1 MITPIDISLKCQ
13 VSPDLMK
20 WRMRLK
26 ELLGETEV
34 TTIDLDKQD
43 KVDIAFVFLSIVIII
58 IINIMIQYN

>member
-1 MITPIDISLKCQ
+1 
-13 VSPDLMK
+13 
-20 WRMRLK
+20 MRLK